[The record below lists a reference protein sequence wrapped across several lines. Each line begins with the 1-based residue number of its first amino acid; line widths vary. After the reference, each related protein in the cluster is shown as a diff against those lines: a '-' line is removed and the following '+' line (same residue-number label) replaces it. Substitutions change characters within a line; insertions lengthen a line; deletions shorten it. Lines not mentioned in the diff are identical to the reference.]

1 MRGTKKAGF
10 TLIELLIVVAII
22 GIIATIIIPMFL
34 DAIQKSKQKRSMVE
48 VKIVGTCWMAWLTDE
63 ISAGAAG
70 STTRTY
76 NLNGLD
82 IIPQEDLLRTLF
94 RSQTFFYCSE
104 VPAVDGW
111 GNAYEYYYNF
121 ENPTAGKTFAIRST
135 GRDGVFSGTTYR
147 ITPYVQT
154 HYDEDIVWAD
164 GLFVYYPQGIAVIKA
179 IEEQTGTP

>member
-48 VKIVGTCWMAWLTDE
+48 IKIVGTCWMAWLTDE

-70 STTRTY
+70 SGIRTY
-76 NLNGLD
+76 DLTDLD
-82 IIPQEDLLRTLF
+82 IIPQADLLSTLF

-104 VPAVDGW
+104 VPIVDGW
-111 GNAYEYYYNF
+111 GNAYEYYFNF
-121 ENPTAGKTFAIRST
+121 DNPTAGKTFAIRST
-135 GRDGVFSGTTYR
+135 GRDGAFSGTTYP

-154 HYDEDIVWAD
+154 NYGEDIVWAD
-164 GLFVYYPQGIAVIKA
+164 GLFVYYPQGLAVMKA
-179 IEEQTGTP
+179 IEESRGTP